1 LGGNAGPAHGLNG
14 AAGSDG
20 AGSITFTNNV
30 ITVGSGIPGDTQL
43 SGSDLLLLNLRVAT
57 IGPAGFFLPGTLN
70 GGVGGNLAFSGNTFI
85 GDGQSRLTLQL
96 GSTGTAVVDTIA
108 NTISIDGSATNNTIS
123 GFTKF
128 TLDTNDVFVA
138 GGGNYQVTFAADPDT
153 LVVTPNSGNVTL
165 TGITST
171 NFLLDFRGFSPSF
184 DLVALA
190 ADTNASSGSTVI
202 TLSPTSTITLQGYTG
217 GISSGDV
224 IFEPLSN
231 APPVTTAPASE
242 TVSKGTPFAITG
254 ANLISVADF
263 DALSG
268 PGETITV
275 VLTDTTGLLSAFVNG
290 ASGGAILTGNGT
302 QQLTISGGLGQ
313 VNAALGTLSFLSNSV
328 GADQIDVATSDGRG
342 GSDDHKIA
350 ISVVANLPPVTT
362 APVSEV
368 ASIGTPLAFTGAD
381 QISVADP
388 DALSGPGENI
398 TVVLTDAA
406 GLLSAFVNGASGGAI
421 VTGSGTQQLTVS
433 GGLGQV
439 NAALATLSFLGNTG
453 GPDQIDVAT
462 SDGRGG
468 GDDHKIAV
476 SVVANQP
483 PVTTVPA
490 SEVASKATPLAFTGA
505 DQISVADPDALS
517 GPGENI
523 TVVLTDTT
531 GLLSAFVNGAS
542 GGAIVTG
549 SGTQQLTISG
559 GLGQVNAALGTLS
572 FLSNNV
578 GPDQIDVATSDGRG
592 GSDDHKIAVSVL
604 ANQPPVTTVPTSETV
619 SKGTPFAFTGAD
631 QISVADPDALSGPGE
646 NITVVL
652 TDTTG
657 LLSAFVDGASGGAIV
672 TGSGTQQLTI
682 SGGLGQV
689 NAALGTLSFLGNN
702 TGPDQIDVATS
713 DGRGGSDDHKIAVTV
728 TPSTNVPFSIIAP
741 SLETI
746 GVNLPGSIGGIRLA
760 ESPTTSG
767 ETFSIVIADGHG
779 ALSASTQVTGGGGT
793 IVNNDANTLTIS
805 GTLDQVNADLTTL
818 ADTDTSTAPDNMFIL
833 ASNSNGGST
842 VALLDVTVNGAPT
855 IRTPSDVRA
864 PAGLATPV
872 PLMKVSE
879 TGNTT
884 GEFFVVTLSDV
895 NGLLSATFGGNPVAG
910 SGTNHLTL
918 SGSLDQVNAELASLT
933 ITETAVGLDFITG
946 GVGDGFGNA
955 SGQFMIPVVGEKT
968 WTSTVAGDPN
978 DWNNAANW
986 TTSGVPVAGQDIFIP
1001 QAGPQPTI
1009 FDNAFGIISGTV
1021 TNNGTITIG
1030 STTIVPLMGPAAL
1043 LIDGNVFLQGTGA
1056 VVLSDSSLRFI
1067 EPNSLN
1073 AVLENGQTIEGAG
1086 FVDLIPS
1093 AGSSLA
1099 FHNDFSGVVNAT
1111 GINAL
1116 TFASNSSFGGQV
1128 TNDGVMEA
1136 SGAGGL
1142 VFEFA
1147 DVTNNGIIQA
1157 NNGSHVDLGGGVSI
1171 DGGTLS
1177 TNGTGVI
1184 RILSATNG
1192 GSPLL
1197 DGASN
1202 GALTNLGTVEIGA
1215 TGELMITGILD
1226 NFGTIDLLGSAGRDA
1241 TLLIDQNT
1249 MLLGTGAV
1257 VLSDSNSN
1265 FIEAEIPA
1273 TLDNGQTIEGAG
1285 LIDVTPNFG
1294 RTLTFH
1300 NDFNGTVNATGINP
1314 LWIGSIDIRHA
1325 SVSND
1330 GLMEASGTGGLILQ
1344 QATVLN
1350 QAGVIQANN
1359 GSHVDLAA
1367 GVIIAGGTL
1376 STNGT
1381 GVIRIQPVA
1390 TPEFAP
1396 RLDGASSGA
1405 LANLGTVQIGAT
1417 AQLVVTGTLD
1427 NFGTINLLGNATQA
1441 VTLFID
1447 QSTALQG
1454 TGAVV
1459 LSDSTSNSIQAGSLD
1474 AVLDNGQTIE
1484 GAGFINVVRDLT
1496 HSLTFHNDFSGIVN
1510 ATGINALT
1518 IASLG
1523 ASRGQVTNDGLMEAS
1538 GTGGLAFAFTG
1549 ITNNGI
1555 IEANRNSHVDLL
1567 VAHLSGTGGR
1577 LAIDA
1582 NATIRVTEA
1591 VIDSGQTV
1599 QFLRGANE
1607 KLVLDDKTVDATTF
1621 GADISGFAI
1630 GDTIDLAELKI
1641 TSAALDASAM
1651 LHLFSGGTEVASLQ
1665 LNASNLGERFA
1676 VNGDGGAGTSI
1687 TVAPIT
1693 PPQVT
1698 ELLARD
1704 TGASANDRLTNDQT
1718 LAGVGDPFAIVSFTE
1733 GSAHVGTATADAT
1746 GAWTFTPSN
1755 LSQGTHTI
1763 VASETNAAGTGQ
1775 ASLTFTYDS
1784 VGPKIAITTPD
1795 AQIADPLLT
1804 LSGTG
1809 EAGTKVQLF
1818 DNALSTGGLV
1828 TVDATGHWSEQIM
1841 LAGTGTHF
1849 IIATDTDLAGNLVT
1863 STVSTFG
1870 LDNQINA
1877 PSTQRSVT
1885 GTSGADHITISQG
1898 NILVSAGAGNDTI
1911 TLTPGGNFQFHF
1923 LNGGSGSDTLDLSQT
1938 PGNVTANLA
1947 QGLLIGNQIGFSVLN
1962 SIENIIAGSGHER
1975 LIGSSGA
1982 NVFEAGAG
1990 HDIISGRGGG
2000 DTFVFKAGFGN
2011 AVITDFHV
2019 ATTRA
2024 NPHDILELDHSLFA
2038 QFATVQ
2044 ALLASTGV
2052 TRSGSSIVIATD
2064 PTHTIELQHTSLK
2077 TLLAHANDVLFV

>member
-1 LGGNAGPAHGLNG
+1 
-14 AAGSDG
+14 
-20 AGSITFTNNV
+20 
-30 ITVGSGIPGDTQL
+30 
-43 SGSDLLLLNLRVAT
+43 
-57 IGPAGFFLPGTLN
+57 
-70 GGVGGNLAFSGNTFI
+70 
-85 GDGQSRLTLQL
+85 
-96 GSTGTAVVDTIA
+96 
-108 NTISIDGSATNNTIS
+108 
-123 GFTKF
+123 
-128 TLDTNDVFVA
+128 
-138 GGGNYQVTFAADPDT
+138 
-153 LVVTPNSGNVTL
+153 
-165 TGITST
+165 
-171 NFLLDFRGFSPSF
+171 
-184 DLVALA
+184 
-190 ADTNASSGSTVI
+190 
-202 TLSPTSTITLQGYTG
+202 
-217 GISSGDV
+217 
-224 IFEPLSN
+224 
-231 APPVTTAPASE
+231 
-242 TVSKGTPFAITG
+242 
-254 ANLISVADF
+254 
-263 DALSG
+263 
-268 PGETITV
+268 
-275 VLTDTTGLLSAFVNG
+275 
-290 ASGGAILTGNGT
+290 
-302 QQLTISGGLGQ
+302 
-313 VNAALGTLSFLSNSV
+313 
-328 GADQIDVATSDGRG
+328 
-342 GSDDHKIA
+342 
-350 ISVVANLPPVTT
+350 
-362 APVSEV
+362 
-368 ASIGTPLAFTGAD
+368 
-381 QISVADP
+381 
-388 DALSGPGENI
+388 
-398 TVVLTDAA
+398 
-406 GLLSAFVNGASGGAI
+406 
-421 VTGSGTQQLTVS
+421 
-433 GGLGQV
+433 
-439 NAALATLSFLGNTG
+439 
-453 GPDQIDVAT
+453 
-462 SDGRGG
+462 
-468 GDDHKIAV
+468 
-476 SVVANQP
+476 
-483 PVTTVPA
+483 
-490 SEVASKATPLAFTGA
+490 
-505 DQISVADPDALS
+505 
-517 GPGENI
+517 
-523 TVVLTDTT
+523 
-531 GLLSAFVNGAS
+531 LSAFVNGAS

-572 FLSNNV
+572 FL
-578 GPDQIDVATSDGRG
+578 
-592 GSDDHKIAVSVL
+592 
-604 ANQPPVTTVPTSETV
+604 
-619 SKGTPFAFTGAD
+619 
-631 QISVADPDALSGPGE
+631 
-646 NITVVL
+646 
-652 TDTTG
+652 
-657 LLSAFVDGASGGAIV
+657 
-672 TGSGTQQLTI
+672 
-682 SGGLGQV
+682 
-689 NAALGTLSFLGNN
+689 GNN
-702 TGPDQIDVATS
+702 AGPDQIDVATS

-818 ADTDTSTAPDNMFIL
+818 ADTDTSTAPDSMFIL

-1043 LIDGNVFLQGTGA
+1043 LIDGNVFLQGTGT

-1128 TNDGVMEA
+1128 TNDGLMEA

-1157 NNGSHVDLGGGVSI
+1157 NNGSHVDLGEGAI
-1171 DGGTLS
+1171 IAGGTLS
-1177 TNGTGVI
+1177 TNGAGII
-1184 RILSATNG
+1184 RILPVAG
-1192 GSPLL
+1192 GGIPLL

-1215 TGELMITGILD
+1215 TDELMIIGNLD
-1226 NFGTIDLLGSAGRDA
+1226 NFGTINLLGSAARDT
-1241 TLLIDQNT
+1241 TLFIDQNT

-1257 VLSDSNSN
+1257 VLSDSSTN
-1265 FIEAEIPA
+1265 FIEAGTPNA

-1285 LIDVTPNFG
+1285 LIDVTPNLG

-1300 NDFNGTVNATGINP
+1300 NDFNGTVNATGVNP
-1314 LWIGSIDIRHA
+1314 LRVGSIDIRHA

-1330 GLMEASGTGGLILQ
+1330 GLMEASGAGGLILQ
-1344 QATVLN
+1344 QANVLN
-1350 QAGVIQANN
+1350 QAGLIQANN

-1367 GVIIAGGTL
+1367 GVTIAGGTL

-1381 GVIRIQPVA
+1381 GVIRVEPVA
-1390 TPEFAP
+1390 TPEFTP

-1405 LANLGTVQIGAT
+1405 LTNLGTVQIGAT
-1417 AQLVVTGTLD
+1417 AQLIVTGTLN

-1441 VTLFID
+1441 ATLFID
-1447 QSTALQG
+1447 QSTTLLG

-1510 ATGINALT
+1510 ATGINVLT

-1621 GADISGFAI
+1621 GAHISGFAI

-1641 TSAALDASAM
+1641 TSAALDANAM

-1665 LNASNLGERFA
+1665 LDASNLGERFA

-1704 TGASANDRLTNDQT
+1704 TGASANDRLTNDPT

-1947 QGLLIGNQIGFSVLN
+1947 QGSLIGNQIGFSVLN

-2019 ATTRA
+2019 ATTNA
-2024 NPHDILELDHSLFA
+2024 NPHDLIELDHALFL

-2044 ALLASTGV
+2044 ALLSSAEVSQH
-2052 TRSGSSIVIATD
+2052 GSSVVIAAD
-2064 PTHTIELQHTSLK
+2064 PAHTIELQHTSLK
-2077 TLLAHANDVLFV
+2077 TLAAHSNDVLFV